1 LENDLAMSNSPARNR
16 VDPLALICLLIVL
29 LLAVQPGQM
38 RAQAGASTFEGTG
51 LTWLPPIP
59 MQITAGMDAGYDD
72 NATLASNSQGSFFTR
87 ENIVLTYDRPG
98 ERTQLFLVGVGRFT
112 QYFDVTGQDETSG
125 NITFGLTHNF
135 SSRLSFYASLY
146 GSHQNEPNFTSDI
159 GPENVR
165 AAFFETDDILSVTY
179 HWLPRLAFVTTYA
192 FRRVKYDSL
201 SIGSFQDRME
211 QSIRERLQFNL
222 TSRTNLSAEYRFE
235 SINYDTAATD
245 STTHY
250 LLAGI
255 DHHLT
260 EHLIVGLTGGES
272 FRSLENAGSI
282 ASPYFQSS
290 VDYIGSNHSLSW
302 LTSYSLETPN
312 QQDVS
317 VRKTWR
323 TGLNLTY
330 NLTSRLLST
339 AAVAYHHDQDQG
351 KASGLPQN
359 ALDITLGLRYVI
371 RRGFILHIDYS
382 HSNETSFESMPAYSR
397 NRYSVGLSY
406 TY

>member
-1 LENDLAMSNSPARNR
+1 MILPCRIHRASNR
-16 VDPLALICLLIVL
+16 VDSLALTSLVIAF
-29 LLAVQPGQM
+29 LLAVQPGRM
-38 RAQAGASTFEGTG
+38 SAQGTASTFQQTG
-51 LTWLPPIP
+51 VTWLPPLP
-59 MQITAGMDAGYDD
+59 MQITVGTDAGYDD
-72 NATLASNSQGSFFTR
+72 NATLTPNSQGSLFTK
-87 ENIVLTYDRPG
+87 ENIVLNYDRPG
-98 ERTQLFLVGVGRFT
+98 ERTQLFLVGVGRFS

-125 NITFGLTHNF
+125 NITFALTHNF

-146 GSHQNEPNFTSDI
+146 GTYQNEPDFKSDI

-179 HWLPRLAFVTTYA
+179 HWLPRLAFVTTYE
-192 FRRVKYDSL
+192 FRRVKYDNQ
-201 SIGSFQDRME
+201 SIGSFQDRVE
-211 QSIRERLQFNL
+211 QTIGERLQFSL
-222 TSRTNLSAEYRFE
+222 TSRTNLSAEYRLE

-245 STTHY
+245 SSTHY

-260 EHLIVGLTGGES
+260 EHLIVSLTGGES

-290 VDYIGSNHSLSW
+290 VDYISSNHSLSW

-312 QQDVS
+312 QQEVS
-317 VRKTWR
+317 IRKTWR

-330 NLTSRLLST
+330 NVTSRLLST
-339 AAVAYHHDQDQG
+339 AAVFFHHDQNQG
-351 KASGLPQN
+351 GTSSRPQDT
-359 ALDITLGLRYVI
+359 LDITVGLRYVI
-371 RRGFILHIDYS
+371 TRGLILHVDYN
-382 HSNETSFESMPAYSR
+382 HSSETSFGSMPAYSR
-397 NRYSVGLSY
+397 NSYSTGLSY